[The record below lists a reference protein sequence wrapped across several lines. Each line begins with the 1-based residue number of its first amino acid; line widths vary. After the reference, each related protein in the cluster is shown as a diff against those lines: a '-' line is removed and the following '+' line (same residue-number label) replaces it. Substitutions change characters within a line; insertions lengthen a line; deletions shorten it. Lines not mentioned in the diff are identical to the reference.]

1 MFLCAKHGFADT
13 INAPLT
19 RVVMVLV
26 LVLLLRSRMDDEDV
40 RGMMSFT
47 LLVL

>member
-1 MFLCAKHGFADT
+1 VCLCAKYIFADT
-13 INAPLT
+13 IYAPLT